1 MAGDA
6 VSRPL
11 RVVIADDEP
20 PALGNLRALIARDA
34 ALELVAEC
42 GSGAEVVEV
51 VRRERPDLLLIDV
64 QMPEIDGFDAVEQ
77 LGTEV
82 PPAVV
87 FVTAYDQ
94 YAVRAFDAGALDYL
108 LKPFDDARFAQ
119 ALARVRARL
128 GPSDAAR
135 AHRLA
140 VRSGRQVTLL
150 DVADID
156 WVGAADYCVELH
168 VGSRVHLLRRSM
180 GAVESEFSALGFCRV
195 HRSAIVNL
203 ARVRALEVGTDG
215 ESQVVL
221 ADGARLPLSKR
232 HRARLQQRLGLMEG

>member
-1 MAGDA
+1 M
-6 VSRPL
+6 SRPL

-20 PALGNLRALIARDA
+20 LALSNLRALIAREA
-34 ALELVAEC
+34 ALELVGEC

-64 QMPEIDGFDAVEQ
+64 QMPEVDGFDAIEQ
-77 LGTEV
+77 LGIDV

-94 YAVRAFDAGALDYL
+94 YALRAFDAGALDYL

-119 ALARVRARL
+119 ALARVNARIDPRSDSGRAR
-128 GPSDAAR
+128 
-135 AHRLA
+135 RLA
-140 VRSGRQVTLL
+140 VRTGRQLTLL
-150 DVADID
+150 DVAAID
-156 WVGAADYCVELH
+156 WIGAADYCVELH

-180 GAVESEFSALGFCRV
+180 GAVESEFGAMGFCRV

-203 ARVRALEVGTDG
+203 ARVSALEIGSGG

-221 ADGARLPLSKR
+221 EGGATLPLSKR
-232 HRARLQQRLGLMEG
+232 HRARLRERLGLLED